1 LKEII
6 KITDLVKEFNVGA
19 SKVIA
24 LNSVNLTVF
33 ENDFIA
39 LMGPSG
45 SGKSTLLNVLGW
57 LDTSTSGIYLLD
69 GQKVEILDNEQL
81 ARIRNL
87 KIGFIFQSFFL
98 LPNYTALQNVQLPL
112 IYAGI
117 HKDEQVER
125 AKKALEMVNLEKRSS
140 HRPNQLSGGERQRV
154 AIVRALV
161 NKPSIILADEPTGN
175 LDSSTAIEII
185 SIIEKL
191 HNAGNT
197 IILVT
202 HDSNIAGYASKIRN
216 IKDGT
221 IITAN

>member
-1 LKEII
+1 
-6 KITDLVKEFNVGA
+6 
-19 SKVIA
+19 
-24 LNSVNLTVF
+24 
-33 ENDFIA
+33 
-39 LMGPSG
+39 
-45 SGKSTLLNVLGW
+45 
-57 LDTSTSGIYLLD
+57 
-69 GQKVEILDNEQL
+69 L